1 VRATTAAIVA
11 VLTCVTAGLSSPV
24 FVSVRRAYWQAAEGG
39 EPRKVAQMLI
49 VRLEF

>member
-1 VRATTAAIVA
+1 
-11 VLTCVTAGLSSPV
+11 
-24 FVSVRRAYWQAAEGG
+24 VRRAYWQAAEGG